1 MAEDIDKKAKV
12 QPVTIELAGVL
23 VMHYEDTSDAV
34 VVRDV
39 TWRIG
44 AGEFWVVGGR
54 PSSGKS
60 SLLLTAAALNRP
72 AGGTLRIF
80 GEDFNHAR
88 ERDRIAWSRRIGFV
102 FAESGRL
109 FSHLTVA
116 RNIALPLQYR
126 PNLDERVIA
135 ARVEELLGQ
144 IGLRDFASS
153 MPSRLSLSA
162 QQRVALA
169 RALAPISESGQATID
184 VLFLDN
190 PLTTLS
196 LREARWWVNFLGKL
210 RESRRAGGNPLA
222 IVASA
227 DDFGGWIDVAE
238 QFAVVDGGQFRVIGG
253 RERVE
258 AANEPMVRELL
269 TSEI

>member
-1 MAEDIDKKAKV
+1 MGDAANKSEKSGGVA
-12 QPVTIELAGVL
+12 IELAGVP
-23 VMHYEDTSDAV
+23 VTHHEDALDTV

-39 TWRIG
+39 NWRIG

-60 SLLLTAAALNRP
+60 SLLMTAAGLSRP
-72 AGGTLRIF
+72 GGGTLRIF
-80 GEDFNHAR
+80 GEDFRAAK
-88 ERDRIAWSRRIGFV
+88 EKDRLVWRQRIGFV
-102 FAESGRL
+102 FEQSGRL

-126 PNLDERVIA
+126 HAIPDEEIV
-135 ARVEELLGQ
+135 ARVDEVLTETELQ
-144 IGLRDFASS
+144 DYASY
-153 MPSRLSLSA
+153 MPSRLGQGL

-169 RALAPISESGQATID
+169 RALASPVE

-190 PLTTLS
+190 PLSTLS
-196 LREARWWVNFLGKL
+196 LRESRWWLGFL
-210 RESRRAGGNPLA
+210 RELHKDRLTSDKPLA

-227 DDFGGWIDVAE
+227 DDFRGWIGVAN
-238 QFAVVDGGQFRVIGG
+238 QFAVVEGGQFRVIGG
-253 RERVE
+253 REQVE
-258 AANEPMVRELL
+258 AAAEPTVRELL

>member
-1 MAEDIDKKAKV
+1 MSDATGKTKPDNIA
-12 QPVTIELAGVL
+12 IELAGVS
-23 VMHYEDTSDAV
+23 VTHYEDASDTV
-34 VVRDV
+34 VVSDV

-60 SLLLTAAALNRP
+60 SLLLTAAGLNRP

-80 GEDFNHAR
+80 GEDFSASKEK
-88 ERDRIAWSRRIGFV
+88 ERLVWRQRIGFV
-102 FAESGRL
+102 FEQSGRL

-126 PNLDERVIA
+126 HAIDEDKIV
-135 ARVEELLGQ
+135 ARVEEVLTQTDLQ
-144 IGLRDFASS
+144 DYASH
-153 MPSRLSLSA
+153 MPSRLGLGL

-169 RALAPISESGQATID
+169 RALASPVE

-196 LREARWWVNFLGKL
+196 LRESRWWLDFLKQLHENRLADGK
-210 RESRRAGGNPLA
+210 PLS

-227 DDFGGWIDVAE
+227 DDFRGWIGVAN
-238 QFAVVDGGQFRVIGG
+238 QFAVVDGGQFRVIGR

-258 AANEPMVRELL
+258 SAVEPSVRELL
-269 TSEI
+269 LSEI